1 VNEQEIEGQLSR
13 LARSDENLRAP
24 ESLRRFMHSLEASPA
39 MPVSGLVGP
48 RRSLSVR
55 LPGLGLARAAAGLA
69 AAAVIAA
76 LLLTA
81 VLAGHSSRQPVSAG
95 PAPTFAAS
103 AWTKLYSFP
112 TLGTTLYSFPTSSSG
127 YARATVMRQGDG
139 LIYGLLSGSAWHQ
152 SARWGTWQS
161 QQVSVAQT
169 VDGRKWIVS
178 DPLSDLVIALN
189 EPPMDASM
197 AYNAVAKRGSTWVVA
212 GGLVGAPAQVAI
224 GDGNQPVE
232 SIGLAWVS
240 NDGVRWQQPSSAQF
254 PGYELMGV
262 VAAGSGFAATGKKTD
277 GSGFAIWTSTDGISW
292 QSALAVGA
300 TSAATIGSIEF
311 DSVGGYLAVGEEQ
324 AAWDGPTTILLF
336 HSADGLHW
344 TQSVAGRTLRVTAGL
359 TTSYVNGRWQV
370 DIVVADQQVG
380 NVAAGQWAWNEHLET
395 LTSSDG
401 VAWSW
406 EQPST
411 EFRSSP
417 IDYSVAV
424 RHGSEFIGVGVSN
437 AAGAGAASTATDV
450 AGITGP
456 VAAPTEA
463 VPSPEPSA
471 APSAHASS
479 PVAARTTLVG
489 RTVDFSSWTDAGA
502 GPSGVPT
509 AAVATSDGLMVF
521 VYRANS
527 DDSLEWVE
535 VWSAPWP

>member
-1 VNEQEIEGQLSR
+1 VNEQEIEGQLTR
-13 LARSDENLRAP
+13 LARSDESVRAP
-24 ESLRRFMHSLEASPA
+24 ESLHGFMYSLEASPA
-39 MPVSGLVGP
+39 KHRSGLV
-48 RRSLSVR
+48 SVR
-55 LPGLGLARAAAGLA
+55 LPGLKLAHAAAGLA

-103 AWTKLYSFP
+103 SWTRLHSFP

-127 YARATVMRQGDG
+127 YARATAMRQGDG
-139 LIYGLLSGSAWHQ
+139 LIYGLLSSSAWHQ

-169 VDGRKWIVS
+169 VDGRKWTIS
-178 DPLSDLVIALN
+178 DPLSDLVATLDY
-189 EPPMDASM
+189 PPMDANM
-197 AYNAVAKRGSTWVVA
+197 AYNAVAKRGTTWVVV

-224 GDGNQPVE
+224 GDGNQPVK
-232 SIGLAWVS
+232 SIGLTWVS
-240 NDGVRWQQPSSAQF
+240 SDGISWRQPSSAQF

-262 VAAGSGFAATGKKTD
+262 VATDSGFAATGMMTD
-277 GSGFAIWTSTDGISW
+277 GSGFAVWTSTDGISW

-300 TSAATIGSIEF
+300 TSAAMVGGAEF
-311 DSVGGYLAVGEEQ
+311 DSAGGYLAIGEEQ
-324 AAWDGPTTILLF
+324 SAWNAPTTLVLF
-336 HSADGLHW
+336 HSVDGRRW
-344 TQSVAGRTLRVTAGL
+344 TDSVADKTLKVAAGL

-370 DIVVADQQVG
+370 NIIVADQQVG
-380 NVAAGQWAWNEHLET
+380 NVTAGQWAWNEHLET

-424 RHGSEFIGVGVSN
+424 RHGSEFIGLGVSN
-437 AAGAGAASTATDV
+437 AAGAGAGSTATDA
-450 AGITGP
+450 AGATGP
-456 VAAPTEA
+456 VIAPTEA

-471 APSAHASS
+471 APSAQASS
-479 PVAARTTLVG
+479 PIAAQTTVVA
-489 RTVDFSSWTDAGA
+489 RTVDHSSWTDAGA
-502 GPSGVPT
+502 GPNGVPT
-509 AAVATSDGLMVF
+509 AAVATSDGLLVF